1 MMASAQ
7 LAAGPRAR
15 RLPGE
20 AGTWVLIF
28 GDMTVFGILFGVY
41 AWYYGQKPTQFAADQ
56 AALDKNFGFINTLL
70 LLTSSLLVYAAVQ
83 AIRQH
88 QHSLA
93 SPSILFAMGCGGVF
107 LVNKGFE
114 YYGKLSHGITATTSD
129 FFMYFFVLT
138 ALHAIHVTLGLA
150 LLSFAF
156 SLSRRPSLTERQHAY
171 LEGAAVFWHMVDALW
186 IIMFPLLYLVH

>member
-1 MMASAQ
+1 MASAQ
-7 LAAGPRAR
+7 LAAGLRER

-41 AWYYGQKPTQFAADQ
+41 VWYYGQEPTQFAADQ
-56 AALDKNFGFINTLL
+56 AALNKNFGFVNTLL

-88 QHSLA
+88 RHSPA
-93 SPSILFAMGCGGVF
+93 SRLIVAAMGCGGVF
-107 LVNKGFE
+107 LVNKGLE
-114 YYGKLSHGITATTSD
+114 YHDKLAHGIDVTTSN

-138 ALHAIHVTLGLA
+138 ALHALHVVLGLA
-150 LLSFAF
+150 LLGFVL
-156 SLSRRPSLTERQHAY
+156 SLSRRPRLTDRQHTY
-171 LEGAAVFWHMVDALW
+171 LEGAALFWHMVDALW
-186 IIMFPLLYLVH
+186 IVLFPLLYLVH